1 MWDWSIQDNGYN
13 ISSLFK
19 EVQIREG
26 FQKIIIPLPSSPLLI
41 DEIQIISSS
50 LKNSNKITPNLKSL
64 QEIYKVTKKYTFT
77 NCKLSFKCYKLYHLS
92 NENIFSDRYTKF
104 NNNKNK

>member
-1 MWDWSIQDNGYN
+1 MWDWSIQDNSYN

-19 EVQIREG
+19 GVQIREG

-50 LKNSNKITPNLKSL
+50 LKKSNKITPNLKSL
-64 QEIYKVTKKYTFT
+64 QEIYKVTKKYIFT
-77 NCKLSFKCYKLYHLS
+77 NCKLSSKCYKLYYLS
-92 NENIFSDRYTKF
+92 NKNIITNRYIKF
-104 NNNKNK
+104 NKKEK

>member
-1 MWDWSIQDNGYN
+1 MGLECPRNSYN

-26 FQKIIIPLPSSPLLI
+26 FQKIVIPLPSSPLLI

-64 QEIYKVTKKYTFT
+64 QEIY
-77 NCKLSFKCYKLYHLS
+77 
-92 NENIFSDRYTKF
+92 
-104 NNNKNK
+104 

>member
-1 MWDWSIQDNGYN
+1 MWDWSIQDNSCN

-64 QEIYKVTKKYTFT
+64 QEIY
-77 NCKLSFKCYKLYHLS
+77 
-92 NENIFSDRYTKF
+92 
-104 NNNKNK
+104 

>member
-1 MWDWSIQDNGYN
+1 MWDWSIQDNSCH

-64 QEIYKVTKKYTFT
+64 QEIY
-77 NCKLSFKCYKLYHLS
+77 
-92 NENIFSDRYTKF
+92 
-104 NNNKNK
+104 